1 MDRGKEFAKE
11 VHDMLRNKYGFNRK
25 VVTTRNP
32 QANSVLEQVHSV
44 LHNMV
49 HTFGLRDARDLGDYD
64 WKGILA
70 AVRQAMRSTVHTTT
84 RATPSQLVF
93 NRDAIL
99 NTLFKADWQCI
110 KEQKQRLIVQNNR
123 RENAKRIE
131 HTHNVGDKVM
141 IHQDPTANMGPP
153 CTRDPTQ

>member
-1 MDRGKEFAKE
+1 
-11 VHDMLRNKYGFNRK
+11 MLRDEHGFNRK
-25 VVTTRNP
+25 VITTLNP
-32 QANSVLEQVHSV
+32 QANSILEQVHSV

-49 HTFGLRDARDLGDYD
+49 RTFGLRDAQDLGDYG

-99 NTLFKADWQCI
+99 NTSFEADWQCI
-110 KEQKQRLIVQNNR
+110 KECKQKLILAPKQQ
-123 RENAKRIE
+123 A
-131 HTHNVGDKVM
+131 
-141 IHQDPTANMGPP
+141 
-153 CTRDPTQ
+153 